1 MKIKIID
8 RNFAH
13 AQYSSDYQDS
23 KYIVWD
29 RTAPSQNDLVFITD
43 TSLPSPININIRK
56 IAWLMEPREIF
67 PSNYKWME
75 NNHHRFEHVLT
86 YDKELISL
94 SRHIH
99 FSPHCGCWIK
109 PKDQMIYN
117 KTKIV
122 SIVSSNKTQTSG
134 HKLRHSVISMTKNN
148 NIELDV
154 YGRVYNPI
162 DYKLTAM
169 KDYAFALV
177 IENCK
182 MDYYFTE
189 KLIDAFTTGTVPIY
203 WGCPSIGDFFNI
215 DGVII
220 VDTLEDFRREM
231 SNLSIERYESMKD
244 AIADNLIR
252 SKKYL
257 LAEDWIYNNTN
268 LIK

>member
-1 MKIKIID
+1 MEVKIID
-8 RNFAH
+8 TAFNHTDFSTLQKTKLFKWYRGNEKRRVCV
-13 AQYSSDYQDS
+13 YTDS
-23 KYIVWD
+23 
-29 RTAPSQNDLVFITD
+29 
-43 TSLPSPININIRK
+43 SLPKVVSGIDDIK
-56 IAWLMEPREIF
+56 IAWLIEPRVINNTSYNF
-67 PSNYKWME
+67 IE
-75 NNHHRFEHVLT
+75 NNHNLFDYIIT
-86 YDKELISL
+86 YDQHLLSL
-94 SRHIH
+94 GEK
-99 FSPHCGCWIK
+99 FLFYPHCGCWIK
-109 PKDQMIYN
+109 PKDQMIYD

-203 WGCPSIGDFFNI
+203 WGCPSIGNFFNV
-215 DGVII
+215 DGMII

-231 SNLSIERYESMKD
+231 SNLSLERYENMKE

-252 SKKYL
+252 SKTYL

>member
-109 PKDQMIYN
+109 
-117 KTKIV
+117 
-122 SIVSSNKTQTSG
+122 
-134 HKLRHSVISMTKNN
+134 R
-148 NIELDV
+148 
-154 YGRVYNPI
+154 
-162 DYKLTAM
+162 
-169 KDYAFALV
+169 
-177 IENCK
+177 
-182 MDYYFTE
+182 
-189 KLIDAFTTGTVPIY
+189 
-203 WGCPSIGDFFNI
+203 IGVVLF
-215 DGVII
+215 
-220 VDTLEDFRREM
+220 
-231 SNLSIERYESMKD
+231 
-244 AIADNLIR
+244 
-252 SKKYL
+252 
-257 LAEDWIYNNTN
+257 
-268 LIK
+268 